1 MNLASTLVIGALL
14 IAAPVFSQHRV
25 VTSPDPQLG
34 RNQELLWV
42 SMDDSK
48 SKLAQLLG
56 KPRMSAEFGID
67 FQTWQYQI
75 ADGDHDDFS
84 HQLVFRKSTGKLVS
98 ITRNYEPQINV
109 SAFFP
114 KKDSATYKMEGSP
127 SYNVLLRRMNDGSL
141 LLAPGLAKPDE
152 PAGQLMLMRESE
164 LRHFYPWLAEQLTKK

>member
-25 VTSPDPQLG
+25 VASPDPQLG
-34 RNQELLWV
+34 KNQE
-42 SMDDSK
+42 
-48 SKLAQLLG
+48 
-56 KPRMSAEFGID
+56 EFGID

-164 LRHFYPWLAEQLTKK
+164 LRHFYP